1 MSNWQKCQKCK
12 FAFISSLLSSWPQLL
27 FSTHYL
33 TPTAVYQHCLYNNF
47 IQVVCVAFPPR
58 WMVLPK
64 VCRNA
69 TCKMIICYIKGF
81 LMVNFYKIKLHK
93 LSWVFCCCIFNN
105 MSISIFIQF
114 CTKICCTAFRWP
126 LLTFSLVLNTP
137 LRLID
142 ALTQVKISKESSVQP
157 SDNHTCL
164 SFFQEHSK
172 ITYCLVRWFFAVY
185 IYLWFVCWQ
194 RIPVIILLNKPGD
207 PPEL

>member
-58 WMVLPK
+58 WMVLPVV

-69 TCKMIICYIKGF
+69 TCKMI
-81 LMVNFYKIKLHK
+81 
-93 LSWVFCCCIFNN
+93 
-105 MSISIFIQF
+105 
-114 CTKICCTAFRWP
+114 ICCTAFRWP

-142 ALTQVKISKESSVQP
+142 ALTQMKISKESSVQP

-172 ITYCLVRWFFAVY
+172 ITYCLVWWFFAVY

-194 RIPVIILLNKPGD
+194 WIPVIILLNKPGD